1 MGLLPY
7 RVDWVDQAL
16 DPGPL
21 EPLLLYIYIFF
32 FCLLFWLWQVL
43 LMTCGIF
50 NLSVGVCD
58 L

>member
-21 EPLLLYIYIFF
+21 EPLLLYIYIYIFF
-32 FCLLFWLWQVL
+32 VYYFG
-43 LMTCGIF
+43 CGRSY
-50 NLSVGVCD
+50 L
-58 L
+58 